1 MKGTVITNAT
11 SADTLAEQERD
22 IICGDFVKGEINMKV
37 ILKSDVN
44 KLGKAGS
51 LIDVSDGHARNFL
64 IPKGL
69 AVEATPGKLSEWKNE
84 QARQKAKDEKNRQ
97 SALETQKALQGKS
110 VTVEGK
116 AGENGKLFGSITAAQ
131 IVEALASQHG
141 LKDFD
146 KRNIKLDET
155 IKQPGNFPVSLKLY
169 PGIQAD
175 MTLTVKVS

>member
-1 MKGTVITNAT
+1 
-11 SADTLAEQERD
+11 
-22 IICGDFVKGEINMKV
+22 MKV
-37 ILKSDVN
+37 ILKTDVN

-69 AVEATPGKLSEWKNE
+69 AVEATPGKLSEWKTE
-84 QARQKAKDEKNRQ
+84 QARLKAKDEKMRQ
-97 SALETQKALQGKS
+97 EALEQQKKLQGKA

-131 IVEALASQHG
+131 IADALEKQHG

-146 KRNIKLDET
+146 KRDIKLDDS
-155 IKQPGNFPVSLKLY
+155 IKQAGDFKISLKLY
-169 PGIQAD
+169 PGVQAD
-175 MTLTVKVS
+175 MTLKVTAAQ

>member
-1 MKGTVITNAT
+1 
-11 SADTLAEQERD
+11 
-22 IICGDFVKGEINMKV
+22 MKV
-37 ILKSDVN
+37 ILKSDVS

-69 AVEATPGKLSEWKNE
+69 AVEATPGKMAEWKAE
-84 QARQKAKDEKNRQ
+84 QARLKAKDEKDKHQ
-97 SALETQKALQGKS
+97 ALELQRALQGKS
-110 VTVEGK
+110 VRIEGR

-131 IVEALASQHG
+131 IVDALAEQHG

-146 KRNIKLDET
+146 KRNVKLDEPV
-155 IKQPGNFPVSLKLY
+155 KNAGNFKFSLKLY

-175 MTLTVKVS
+175 MTLTVTVA

>member
-1 MKGTVITNAT
+1 
-11 SADTLAEQERD
+11 
-22 IICGDFVKGEINMKV
+22 MKV
-37 ILKSDVN
+37 ILKSDVS

-69 AVEATPGKLSEWKNE
+69 AVEATPGKMAEWKAE
-84 QARQKAKDEKNRQ
+84 QARLKAKDEKDKHH
-97 SALETQKALQGKS
+97 ALELQRALQGKS
-110 VTVEGK
+110 VRIEGR

-131 IVEALASQHG
+131 IVDALAEQHG

-146 KRNIKLDET
+146 KRNVKLDEPV
-155 IKQPGNFPVSLKLY
+155 KNAGNFKFSLKLY

-175 MTLTVKVS
+175 MTLTVTVA